1 VYNPACH
8 CRSRLVE
15 LQEAHDAAR
24 SEAEVHRQQL
34 RATQQELESA
44 TIALADEQARLAAL
58 RAELGALE
66 REKSAEVDARLRSVQ
81 ELSSALAVSR
91 CCCQQCLT

>member
-1 VYNPACH
+1 
-8 CRSRLVE
+8 
-15 LQEAHDAAR
+15 
-24 SEAEVHRQQL
+24 VHRQQL

-66 REKSAEVDARLRSVQ
+66 REKGAEVDARLRSVQ
-81 ELSSALAVSR
+81 ELSTALAVS
-91 CCCQQCLT
+91 CCWQQRLACAQHCLRLDVATAGASMRSACWGSLR